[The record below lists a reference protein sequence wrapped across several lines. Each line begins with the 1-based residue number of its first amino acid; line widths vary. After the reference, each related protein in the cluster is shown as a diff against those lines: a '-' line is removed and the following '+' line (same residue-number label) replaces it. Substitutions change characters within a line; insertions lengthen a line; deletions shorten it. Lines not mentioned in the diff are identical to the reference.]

1 MLYKDVIS
9 FSITEHLMT
18 FNTKK
23 NQFILNIKLLYDQDS
38 FCFNKRKLL
47 IV

>member
-9 FSITEHLMT
+9 FSITEHLMK

-23 NQFILNIKLLYDQDS
+23 TTYFQ
-38 FCFNKRKLL
+38 RRTL
-47 IV
+47 I